1 MTIRIAFPYRLR
13 HGQRNSGLLPGAPGR
28 VRAWVAVKTKA
39 WSPQFRRWRR
49 VLVRHTVWPC
59 RCGPSVEGLSD
70 WARRSTFGYVGGC
83 SGIVNKVSRTI
94 SRD

>member
-49 VLVRHTVWPC
+49 VLVTKYI
-59 RCGPSVEGLSD
+59 E
-70 WARRSTFGYVGGC
+70 VG
-83 SGIVNKVSRTI
+83 VNAVGSQCLITPL
-94 SRD
+94 DPPYEYF